1 MNKAFLLFIS
11 ILGFVSCSSEKEYDA
26 TGVFE
31 STEVTVSAETGG
43 RIISFEAKEGDKLE
57 KGDEVAIIDTA
68 QLYLKKLQLMANA
81 KSVVSQ
87 RPDINKQIAVTRE
100 QIAKAEKERDRVAKL
115 VEANAAGTKQ
125 LDDWNSQLNIL
136 NRQLEAQL
144 SSLSNTESSLNEQSS
159 SLDIQ
164 RAQIEDLLDKSYVK
178 SPISGLVLSK
188 YAEEGEY
195 AVQGKPLFKIADMD
209 DVFIRAYITSEQLA
223 KVNIG
228 TKAKVYASYGNET
241 RKEFD
246 GEVIWIS
253 GEAEFT
259 PKNII
264 TDDER
269 ANLVYAVKIA
279 VNNDGSIKL
288 GMFGEV
294 KFIKD

>member
-1 MNKAFLLFIS
+1 M
-11 ILGFVSCSSEKEYDA
+11 D
-26 TGVFE
+26 
-31 STEVTVSAETGG
+31 
-43 RIISFEAKEGDKLE
+43 
-57 KGDEVAIIDTA
+57 KGDEVAILDTA

-125 LDDWNSQLNIL
+125 LDDWNSQLKIL
-136 NRQLEAQL
+136 NKQLEAQL

-209 DVFIRAYITSEQLA
+209 DVFIRAYITSEQLEE
-223 KVNIG
+223 VNLG

-241 RKEFD
+241 RKGFD